1 MVAAMRR
8 GALALAL
15 LLARSGSEAQTS
27 PTTPV
32 AVAPVVE
39 GAVPRSGFDLHYR
52 VLGASGPYL
61 VVLSGGPGEEV
72 RSMQEVCDELRK
84 SHRCILL
91 EQRGT
96 GRSRLR
102 AYDATTI
109 NLAAYV
115 DDLEALR
122 RHLGL
127 ERLTLFGNSWGMMLA
142 LAYGGSHP
150 ERVRGIVAA
159 GSGPITAHY
168 LSIFVDNQRS
178 RLPPESRRV
187 VEFWS
192 DAKRRQ
198 ADPERATFERTRA
211 TAPAYFYDQDKAFV
225 FAQEIPAD
233 EFNPNVV
240 PAFLKAEGQFD
251 LRPLLRRIQAPALLL
266 QGRQDLAGEAN
277 LIEAHELVHGSRLE
291 WIDRC
296 GHMPWLEQPAQTW
309 KIVEEFLAGLGPE

>member
-1 MVAAMRR
+1 
-8 GALALAL
+8 
-15 LLARSGSEAQTS
+15 
-27 PTTPV
+27 
-32 AVAPVVE
+32 
-39 GAVPRSGFDLHYR
+39 
-52 VLGASGPYL
+52 
-61 VVLSGGPGEEV
+61 
-72 RSMQEVCDELRK
+72 MQEVCDELRK

-96 GRSRLR
+96 GRSGLR

-109 NLAAYV
+109 NLTAYV
-115 DDLEALR
+115 EDLEALR

-142 LAYGGSHP
+142 LAYAGSHP
-150 ERVRGIVAA
+150 QRARGIVAA
-159 GSGPITAHY
+159 GIGPITAHY
-168 LSIFVDNQRS
+168 LTVFVDNQRS
-178 RLPPESRRV
+178 RLPPESLRV

-192 DAKRRQ
+192 NPKRRQ

-211 TAPAYFYDQDKAFV
+211 AAPAYFYDQAKAFV

-240 PAFLKAEGQFD
+240 PAFLQAEGQFD

-277 LIEAHELVHGSRLE
+277 LIEAHGLVRGSRLE

-296 GHMPWLEQPAQTW
+296 GHMPWLEQPAETW
-309 KIVEEFLAGLGPE
+309 RIVEEFLAGLGPE